1 MMTTATK
8 MKKKNF
14 NKNFDINLIKLRI
27 YIKKLLGTFIINQ
40 FNVLCVNALL
50 FVCLFCFFVVGL
62 LLLLF
67 LLLVDLH
74 QLLVCQQLD

>member
-14 NKNFDINLIKLRI
+14 NKKFDINLIKLRI

-62 LLLLF
+62 LLLLV
-67 LLLVDLH
+67 LLLIDLH
-74 QLLVCQQLD
+74 QRHVCQ